1 MSQSPIS
8 LSSEARDLLTT
19 VSEAAF
25 ANPFSQSRRKLDAK
39 LSGLPLTTPQE
50 EMLHAALEHLRAFLD
65 RLDRSGHTSL
75 RSFRAEDQPLLG
87 NAYLFDIFHSYMHR
101 LDDFIRIQLG
111 SPDEVCEAPFA
122 TELMRD
128 LANRG
133 FPPSDVARYF
143 ALFYQLRRAYYFV
156 ALALVGRAPC
166 MQDLRRR
173 LWENVFTHDTH
184 VYVQSMWSRMED
196 FSTLLLGETGTGK
209 GAAATAIGRSGFI
222 PFDKRHDR
230 FKENFMQ
237 TYIAINLSQ
246 FAENLIE
253 SELFGHRKGAFTGA
267 MEAHDGVF
275 ARCSPHGSIFL
286 DEIGDVS
293 IPIQIKLLKVLQERT
308 FSPVGSHEN
317 LRFHGR
323 VIAACNRPIGKLRTE
338 GLFRDDFFYR
348 LSSDI
353 IVVPPLRQRLA
364 EDPAELDLLI
374 GVILQRIV
382 GETSDELQAAIKDAI
397 TGGVGPDYPWP
408 GNVRELEQCVRRVI
422 LTQSY
427 SGDSA
432 AIASDLRGLIAAGID
447 AGSYDA
453 RDLQADYCL
462 LLYKRHGT
470 YEEVARRTGLDRRTV
485 KKYVTRP

>member
-1 MSQSPIS
+1 MSTNPTRLQPEDRDF
-8 LSSEARDLLTT
+8 LSI

-25 ANPFSQSRRKLDAK
+25 ANPFSHSRKQLDAK
-39 LSGLPLTTPQE
+39 ISGMPAATPDKKTLQ
-50 EMLHAALEHLRAFLD
+50 AALERLRGFLD
-65 RLDRSGHTSL
+65 RLDRSGRTTL
-75 RSFRAEDQPLLG
+75 RAFHAEDHALLTT
-87 NAYLFDIFHSYMHR
+87 AYLFDIFHRYMDR
-101 LDDFIRIQLG
+101 LDAFIRFQLDA
-111 SPDEVCEAPFA
+111 PDSTCEAIFA
-122 TELMRD
+122 SELMRD

-133 FPPSDVARYF
+133 FSQTETSRYL
-143 ALFYQLRRAYYFV
+143 ALFYQLRRAYYFI
-156 ALALVGRAPC
+156 ACALVGQAPC
-166 MQDLRRR
+166 MQELRLR

-184 VYVQSMWSRMED
+184 VYVQYMWNRMED

-222 PFDKRHDR
+222 PFDARHDR
-230 FKENFMQ
+230 FKENFTQ
-237 TYIAINLSQ
+237 TFIAINLSQ
-246 FAENLIE
+246 YAENLIE

-267 MEAHDGVF
+267 MEAHEGVF
-275 ARCSPHGSIFL
+275 SRCSPCGSIFL

-323 VIAACNRPIGKLRTE
+323 VIAACNRSIEDLRNK
-338 GLFRDDFFYR
+338 GLFRDDFYYR

-364 EDPAELDLLI
+364 EDPGELDLLI
-374 GVILQRIV
+374 GVILQRILGSV
-382 GETSDELQAAIKDAI
+382 GT
-397 TGGVGPDYPWP
+397 DYPWP

-422 LTQSY
+422 LTHRY
-427 SGDSA
+427 AGDTA
-432 AIASDLRGLIAAGID
+432 AIASDLRGRIAAGID
-447 AGSYDA
+447 AGAYDA

-462 LLYKRHGT
+462 LLYERAGT

-485 KKYVTRP
+485 KKYVTR